1 MRPASLEASAGFLP
15 VELWSGEGPRLGC
28 CALEPDPRRSVL
40 PAENHTGDDG
50 EELIVCPFQI
60 PKTNLNPDLVGILH
74 SRAT

>member
-40 PAENHTGDDG
+40 PAENHTGDGG
-50 EELIVCPFQI
+50 EELIVFPFQI
-60 PKTNLNPDLVGILH
+60 AKTNLNPGLVGILH
-74 SRAT
+74 TRAT